1 MEVFISFGRK
11 KVANHDTIANFLLIF
26 DKKVAAI
33 FTDDHHHLHMKDVR
47 KTEFVSFFLFLWAW
61 RVEA

>member
-1 MEVFISFGRK
+1 M
-11 KVANHDTIANFLLIF
+11 
-26 DKKVAAI
+26 AAI